1 MRFLVTEVPLYNER
15 NQNLEDLE
23 DLVLIGDT
31 LGDGM
36 GWQKQSKY
44 SSLNPSECS
53 EYSKFVIFTSAAE
66 FPKLG
71 EYPEDIL

>member
-36 GWQKQSKY
+36 G
-44 SSLNPSECS
+44 
-53 EYSKFVIFTSAAE
+53 
-66 FPKLG
+66 
-71 EYPEDIL
+71 